1 MLVSKMQWLYLLL
14 SSLVIHSKALDIVQT
29 KKKKELETS
38 NESSALINAIK
49 DQESKENDGDL
60 WIVLVSGIPARLAYS
75 TESDICRTYQ
85 IAKRNGIPDERD
97 KSFVEVNA
105 RNSNINQSGVTLDKS
120 TIMIQ
125 DSRDAL
131 NFSMGDLS

>member
-1 MLVSKMQWLYLLL
+1 MKVVYSHE
-14 SSLVIHSKALDIVQT
+14 IINKAI
-29 KKKKELETS
+29 
-38 NESSALINAIK
+38 
-49 DQESKENDGDL
+49 
-60 WIVLVSGIPARLAYS
+60 
-75 TESDICRTYQ
+75 
-85 IAKRNGIPDERD
+85 NGIPDERD

-105 RNSNINQSGVTLDKS
+105 RNLNINQSGVTLDKS